1 MTDGSPAFPYP
12 GGRGRL
18 ERYEPPLP
26 AVVEDVVLVCAV
38 WVVVE
43 PEELDAL
50 ALWDHEQPPSP
61 ARAGAAAE
69 TAKARAV
76 AAITVRI
83 LGTPSP

>member
-1 MTDGSPAFPYP
+1 MS
-12 GGRGRL
+12 
-18 ERYEPPLP
+18 YEPPLP
-26 AVVEDVVLVCAV
+26 AVVDDVVVVCAV

-50 ALWDHEQPPSP
+50 ALWDHEHPPSP
-61 ARAGAAAE
+61 AKAGAAAE

-83 LGTPSP
+83 LGTPSL